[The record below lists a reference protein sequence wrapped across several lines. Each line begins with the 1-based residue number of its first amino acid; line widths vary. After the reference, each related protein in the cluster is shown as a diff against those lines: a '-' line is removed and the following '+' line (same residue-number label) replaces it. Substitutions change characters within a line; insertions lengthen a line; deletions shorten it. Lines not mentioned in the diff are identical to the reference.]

1 MGRRKKEVIEEVAV
15 KPSGWIEG
23 SMPKPVSSLPTAPDP
38 KPTPKV
44 AADPEVEPE
53 IVEKIEKKEKKS
65 NGCFEVPKYNGHSF
79 MEALRIIK
87 VDSAFLNRKKIAEA
101 NGMDNYLGLG
111 KDNKELLEL
120 LMAGNLKMPK

>member
-1 MGRRKKEVIEEVAV
+1 MARRKKQVIEEVAV

-23 SMPKPVSSLPTAPDP
+23 SMPEPVSSLPTAPDP
-38 KPTPKV
+38 KHTPKAEP
-44 AADPEVEPE
+44 AAE
-53 IVEKIEKKEKKS
+53 EKKEPVKVEKKIKKS
-65 NGCFEVPKYNGHSF
+65 NGCYEVPNYTGRSF

-101 NGMDNYLGLG
+101 NGMTNYLGLG

-120 LMAGNLKMPK
+120 LMTGNLKMPQ